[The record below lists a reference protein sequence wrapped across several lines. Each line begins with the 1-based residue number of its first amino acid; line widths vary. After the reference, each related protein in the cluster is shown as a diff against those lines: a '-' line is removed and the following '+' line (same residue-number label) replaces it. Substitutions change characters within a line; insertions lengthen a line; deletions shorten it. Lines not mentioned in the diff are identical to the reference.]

1 MRPIAVLVFNI
12 LGLLAIWGLLEEPTL
27 AAWILIAV
35 GFALPGG
42 LAYEA
47 RRGRL
52 DRSIATAA
60 MWWSVPF
67 ILFLCCYLAI
77 GSTWGTLGVGIG
89 ASLLAQLARTW
100 QGRPAHPAHALSTPR
115 TEDRTI

>member
-1 MRPIAVLVFNI
+1 LLV
-12 LGLLAIWGLLEEPTL
+12 IWGLLEEPRM

-52 DRSIATAA
+52 DRSIAAA
-60 MWWSVPF
+60 AIWWSAPF
-67 ILFLCCYLAI
+67 IVLFGFYLAS
-77 GSTWGTLGVGIG
+77 GSAWPSLGAGIL
-89 ASLLAQLARTW
+89 ASLIAHLARMVHTVK
-100 QGRPAHPAHALSTPR
+100 
-115 TEDRTI
+115 I

>member
-1 MRPIAVLVFNI
+1 MRPFAVLVLNM
-12 LGLLAIWGLLEEPTL
+12 LGLLAIWGLLEEPQL

-42 LAYEA
+42 LIYEA

-60 MWWSVPF
+60 AWWSVPF
-67 ILFLCCYLAI
+67 VTLLGCYLAS
-77 GSTWGTLGVGIG
+77 GSAW
-89 ASLLAQLARTW
+89 ASLSAGIAASLI
-100 QGRPAHPAHALSTPR
+100 AHLVRMTQIMRNLP
-115 TEDRTI
+115 E